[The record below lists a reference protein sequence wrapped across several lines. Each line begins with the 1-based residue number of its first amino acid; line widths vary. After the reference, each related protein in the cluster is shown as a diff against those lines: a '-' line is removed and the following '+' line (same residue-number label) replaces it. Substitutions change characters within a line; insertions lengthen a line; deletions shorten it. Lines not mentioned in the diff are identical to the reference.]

1 MNKKVIVAAGA
12 LALLLT
18 GCDQLCQG
26 PKTKTALVTEKDK
39 YSYALGAHFGNQA
52 QFQLVA
58 RDSIDLDLDL
68 FIQAFVERYKQD
80 SAKYLMADST
90 IFQTLTELSQSR
102 QAEKARKDSVAAAEN
117 KAKGEAF
124 LAQNKTAEG
133 VVTTESGLQYKV
145 ITEGTGVT
153 PSDTDVVKVHY
164 TGTLLDG
171 TKFDSSVDRGEP
183 LEFPIGAVIPGWTEM
198 LKLMKVGEKVTA
210 WIPSDL
216 AYGPRG
222 RGPQIPGNSMLI
234 FEMELIDTHA
244 PGAPSNAIAAAE
256 PAKEEAKA
264 EPAKAE
270 AKPAEKAAPAAA
282 PAAAKAE
289 AKPAEK
295 AAPAAAPAAAKAEAK
310 PAAAAPAPAAKP
322 AAAPAKAE
330 AKPAAAAPAAA
341 PKAAPAKA
349 EAKPAAAAPAPAAK
363 PAAAPAA
370 KPAAAA
376 APAAQPAAAPA
387 AKPAAAP
394 APAAQPAAA
403 PAAPAAAQ

>member
-12 LALLLT
+12 LALVLT
-18 GCDQLCQG
+18 GCDQLCLNQG

-117 KAKGEAF
+117 KAKGDAF

-145 ITEGTGVT
+145 ITEGTGAT
-153 PSDTDVVKVHY
+153 PADGDIVKVHY

-222 RGPQIPGNSMLI
+222 RGPQIPGNSTLV
-234 FEMELIDTHA
+234 FEMELIATRAADA
-244 PGAPSNAIAAAE
+244 PAEAAAPAE
-256 PAKEEAKA
+256 PAKA

-270 AKPAEKAAPAAA
+270 AKPAAKAEAKP
-282 PAAAKAE
+282 AAKAE
-289 AKPAEK
+289 AKPAAK
-295 AAPAAAPAAAKAEAK
+295 AEAKPAAKAEAK
-310 PAAAAPAPAAKP
+310 PAAAPA
-322 AAAPAKAE
+322 
-330 AKPAAAAPAAA
+330 
-341 PKAAPAKA
+341 
-349 EAKPAAAAPAPAAK
+349 
-363 PAAAPAA
+363 AAAPAA

-376 APAAQPAAAPA
+376 PAAPAAPAAQPAAPA
-387 AKPAAAP
+387 A
-394 APAAQPAAA
+394 AAA
-403 PAAPAAAQ
+403 PAAN

>member
-102 QAEKARKDSVAAAEN
+102 QAEKARSVAAAEN

-270 AKPAEKAAPAAA
+270 AKPAAEKVAPAAA

-289 AKPAEK
+289 PAKAEAKPAAEKAAPK
-295 AAPAAAPAAAKAEAK
+295 AAPAAAPAAKAEAK
-310 PAAAAPAPAAKP
+310 PAAAAPA
-322 AAAPAKAE
+322 
-330 AKPAAAAPAAA
+330 AKPAAAA
-341 PKAAPAKA
+341 
-349 EAKPAAAAPAPAAK
+349 
-363 PAAAPAA
+363 
-370 KPAAAA
+370 
-376 APAAQPAAAPA
+376 PAAAPA

-394 APAAQPAAA
+394 AAA
-403 PAAPAAAQ
+403 PAAPAAKPAAAAPAPAPAAAPAAAQ

>member
-270 AKPAEKAAPAAA
+270 AKPA
-282 PAAAKAE
+282 
-289 AKPAEK
+289 AEK

-310 PAAAAPAPAAKP
+310 PAAEKAAPKAAPAAAPAAAKAEPAKAEAKP
-322 AAAPAKAE
+322 AAEKAAPKAAPAAAPAAKAE
-330 AKPAAAAPAAA
+330 AKPAAAAPAA
-341 PKAAPAKA
+341 
-349 EAKPAAAAPAPAAK
+349 KPAAAA
-363 PAAAPAA
+363 
-370 KPAAAA
+370 
-376 APAAQPAAAPA
+376 PAAAPA

-394 APAAQPAAA
+394 AAA
-403 PAAPAAAQ
+403 PAAPAAPAAKPAAAAPAPAPAAAPAAAQ

>member
-12 LALLLT
+12 LALVLT

-26 PKTKTALVTEKDK
+26 PKTKIALVTEKDK

-117 KAKGEAF
+117 KAKGDAF

-145 ITEGTGVT
+145 MTEGTGAT
-153 PSDTDVVKVHY
+153 PVDGDIVKVHY

-222 RGPQIPGNSMLI
+222 RGPQIPGNSTLV
-234 FEMELIDTHA
+234 FEMELIATRAADA
-244 PGAPSNAIAAAE
+244 PAEAAA
-256 PAKEEAKA
+256 PA

-270 AKPAEKAAPAAA
+270 PAAA
-282 PAAAKAE
+282 PAAKAE
-289 AKPAEK
+289 AKPAAK
-295 AAPAAAPAAAKAEAK
+295 AEAKPAAKAEAK
-310 PAAAAPAPAAKP
+310 PAAAPAAAPAAKP
-322 AAAPAKAE
+322 AAKAE

-341 PKAAPAKA
+341 
-349 EAKPAAAAPAPAAK
+349 APAAQ
-363 PAAAPAA
+363 PAAPAA

-376 APAAQPAAAPA
+376 PAAAAPAAAAPAAPAAQPAAA
-387 AKPAAAP
+387 
-394 APAAQPAAA
+394 APAAN
-403 PAAPAAAQ
+403 

>member
-52 QFQLVA
+52 HFQLVT

-80 SAKYLMADST
+80 SLKYLMADST
-90 IFQTLTELSQSR
+90 IFQTLTELSQAR
-102 QAEKARKDSVAAAEN
+102 QAEKAKKDSIAAAEN

-145 ITEGTGVT
+145 ITEGTGAT
-153 PSDTDVVKVHY
+153 PSDSDVVKVHY

-244 PGAPSNAIAAAE
+244 PGAPSTAAE
-256 PAKEEAKA
+256 PAKEEVKA
-264 EPAKAE
+264 EPAAPAAKTEVKPAKAE
-270 AKPAEKAAPAAA
+270 AKPAAEKPAAPAAA
-282 PAAAKAE
+282 PKAE
-289 AKPAEK
+289 AKPA
-295 AAPAAAPAAAKAEAK
+295 AAAKAEAK
-310 PAAAAPAPAAKP
+310 PAAAAQP
-322 AAAPAKAE
+322 
-330 AKPAAAAPAAA
+330 
-341 PKAAPAKA
+341 
-349 EAKPAAAAPAPAAK
+349 
-363 PAAAPAA
+363 
-370 KPAAAA
+370 AA
-376 APAAQPAAAPA
+376 APAAQPAAAAAPAEAPA
-387 AKPAAAP
+387 ATPAAA
-394 APAAQPAAA
+394 
-403 PAAPAAAQ
+403 AAPAAAQ

>member
-12 LALLLT
+12 LALVLT

-102 QAEKARKDSVAAAEN
+102 QAEKARKDSIAAANN
-117 KAKGEAF
+117 KAAGEAF

-145 ITEGTGVT
+145 MTEGTGVT
-153 PSDTDVVKVHY
+153 PSDSDVVKVHY

-171 TKFDSSVDRGEP
+171 TKFDSSIDRGEP

-222 RGPQIPGNSMLI
+222 RGPQIPGNSTLV

-264 EPAKAE
+264 E
-270 AKPAEKAAPAAA
+270 AKPAEKAEPAAKA
-282 PAAAKAE
+282 EAKLAAKAE
-289 AKPAEK
+289 AKPA
-295 AAPAAAPAAAKAEAK
+295 
-310 PAAAAPAPAAKP
+310 
-322 AAAPAKAE
+322 AKAE

-341 PKAAPAKA
+341 APKA
-349 EAKPAAAAPAPAAK
+349 EAKPAAPAAQ
-363 PAAAPAA
+363 PAAPAA
-370 KPAAAA
+370 KPAAAAPAAAAQPAAPAAKPA

-387 AKPAAAP
+387 AKPAAAAP
-394 APAAQPAAA
+394 AAPAAKPAAPAAAAPAAAAQPAAA
-403 PAAPAAAQ
+403 APAAN

>member
-102 QAEKARKDSVAAAEN
+102 QAEKIRKDSIAAAEN

-171 TKFDSSVDRGEP
+171 TKFDSSIDRGEP

-222 RGPQIPGNSMLI
+222 RGPQIPGNSTLV

-264 EPAKAE
+264 EAKPAEKAEAKPAKAE
-270 AKPAEKAAPAAA
+270 AKPAEKAAAPAAAA
-282 PAAAKAE
+282 PAAKPAAKAE

-295 AAPAAAPAAAKAEAK
+295 AAA
-310 PAAAAPAPAAKP
+310 PAAAAPAAKP
-322 AAAPAKAE
+322 ATKAE

-341 PKAAPAKA
+341 PAAAAPAAKPASAPAAQPATKA
-349 EAKPAAAAPAPAAK
+349 EAKPAAAAAPAAK
-363 PAAAPAA
+363 PAAAAP
-370 KPAAAA
+370 AA

-387 AKPAAAP
+387 A
-394 APAAQPAAA
+394 AA
-403 PAAPAAAQ
+403 PAAPAAAPAAAQ

>member
-270 AKPAEKAAPAAA
+270 AKPAAEKAAPAAA
-282 PAAAKAE
+282 PAAAKGEAKPAEKAAPAAAPAAKAE
-289 AKPAEK
+289 AKPAAEKATPAAAPAAK

-310 PAAAAPAPAAKP
+310 PAAEK
-322 AAAPAKAE
+322 
-330 AKPAAAAPAAA
+330 
-341 PKAAPAKA
+341 
-349 EAKPAAAAPAPAAK
+349 
-363 PAAAPAA
+363 AAPAA
-370 KPAAAA
+370 KPAAA

-387 AKPAAAP
+387 AAAPAAKAEAKPAAAP
-394 APAAQPAAA
+394 AAAPAAQPAAPA
-403 PAAPAAAQ
+403 AAPAAAQ

>member
-80 SAKYLMADST
+80 SAKYLMAYST

-289 AKPAEK
+289 PAKAEAKPAAEKAAPKAAAPAAAPAAKPEAKPAAEKAAPK
-295 AAPAAAPAAAKAEAK
+295 AAPAAAPAAKAEAKPAAAPAAAPAAKAEAK
-310 PAAAAPAPAAKP
+310 PAAAAPAAQPA
-322 AAAPAKAE
+322 
-330 AKPAAAAPAAA
+330 
-341 PKAAPAKA
+341 
-349 EAKPAAAAPAPAAK
+349 
-363 PAAAPAA
+363 AAAPAA
-370 KPAAAA
+370 KPAAT
-376 APAAQPAAAPA
+376 APAA
-387 AKPAAAP
+387 
-394 APAAQPAAA
+394 
-403 PAAPAAAQ
+403 AAPAAAQ

>member
-12 LALLLT
+12 LALVLT

-52 QFQLVA
+52 HFQLVT

-68 FIQAFVERYKQD
+68 FVQAFVERYKQD
-80 SAKYLMADST
+80 SAKWLMADST

-102 QAEKARKDSVAAAEN
+102 QAEKMKKDSIAAASN
-117 KAKGEAF
+117 KAAGEAF

-145 ITEGTGVT
+145 ITEGTGAT
-153 PSDTDVVKVHY
+153 PVDGDIVKVHY

-222 RGPQIPGNSMLI
+222 RGPQIPGNSTLV
-234 FEMELIDTHA
+234 FEMELIATR
-244 PGAPSNAIAAAE
+244 AADA
-256 PAKEEAKA
+256 
-264 EPAKAE
+264 
-270 AKPAEKAAPAAA
+270 PAEAAA
-282 PAAAKAE
+282 PAEPPRLNLPRPRPSLPQRLKSPPPSPLPRPRLSPPSLLLQNPPRLNLPRPRPSLPPRP
-289 AKPAEK
+289 KPS
-295 AAPAAAPAAAKAEAK
+295 PLPRPK
-310 PAAAAPAPAAKP
+310 PSPLPQLP
-322 AAAPAKAE
+322 LLLPR
-330 AKPAAAAPAAA
+330 
-341 PKAAPAKA
+341 PKLSPL
-349 EAKPAAAAPAPAAK
+349 PQLPLLLPLRLLSL
-363 PAAAPAA
+363 PHLLPS
-370 KPAAAA
+370 P
-376 APAAQPAAAPA
+376 QPLQLSLP
-387 AKPAAAP
+387 PP
-394 APAAQPAAA
+394 LLPQ
-403 PAAPAAAQ
+403 QTRI

>member
-12 LALLLT
+12 LALVLT
-18 GCDQLCQG
+18 GCDQLCLNQG

-102 QAEKARKDSVAAAEN
+102 QAEKARKDSVAAANN
-117 KAKGEAF
+117 KAAGEAF

-145 ITEGTGVT
+145 ITEGTGAT
-153 PSDTDVVKVHY
+153 PADGDIVKVHY

-222 RGPQIPGNSMLI
+222 RGPQIPGNSTLV
-234 FEMELIDTHA
+234 FEMELIDTRAADA
-244 PGAPSNAIAAAE
+244 PAAEAAA
-256 PAKEEAKA
+256 PA

-270 AKPAEKAAPAAA
+270 P
-282 PAAAKAE
+282 AAKAE
-289 AKPAEK
+289 AKPAAK
-295 AAPAAAPAAAKAEAK
+295 AEAKPAAKAEAK
-310 PAAAAPAPAAKP
+310 PAAAQPAAPAAPAAKP
-322 AAAPAKAE
+322 AA
-330 AKPAAAAPAAA
+330 PAAAAQP
-341 PKAAPAKA
+341 
-349 EAKPAAAAPAPAAK
+349 
-363 PAAAPAA
+363 
-370 KPAAAA
+370 AAA
-376 APAAQPAAAPA
+376 APAAQPAA
-387 AKPAAAP
+387 PAAAAP
-394 APAAQPAAA
+394 AAPAAQPAAA
-403 PAAPAAAQ
+403 AN

>member
-12 LALLLT
+12 LALVLT
-18 GCDQLCQG
+18 GCDQLCPNQG
-26 PKTKTALVTEKDK
+26 PKTKTTLVTEKDK

-102 QAEKARKDSVAAAEN
+102 QAEKARKDSIAAANN
-117 KAKGEAF
+117 KAAGEAF

-145 ITEGTGVT
+145 MTEGTGVT
-153 PSDTDVVKVHY
+153 PSDSDVVKVHY

-171 TKFDSSVDRGEP
+171 TKFDSSIDRGEP

-222 RGPQIPGNSMLI
+222 RGPQIPGNSTLV

-264 EPAKAE
+264 E
-270 AKPAEKAAPAAA
+270 AKPAEKAEP
-282 PAAAKAE
+282 
-289 AKPAEK
+289 
-295 AAPAAAPAAAKAEAK
+295 AAKAEAK
-310 PAAAAPAPAAKP
+310 PAAKAEAKP
-322 AAAPAKAE
+322 AAKAE

-341 PKAAPAKA
+341 APKA
-349 EAKPAAAAPAPAAK
+349 EAKP
-363 PAAAPAA
+363 
-370 KPAAAA
+370 A

-387 AKPAAAP
+387 AKPAAAA
-394 APAAQPAAA
+394 APAAAA
-403 PAAPAAAQ
+403 PAAPAAQPAAQPAAAAPAAN

>member
-102 QAEKARKDSVAAAEN
+102 QAEKARKDSIAAAEN

-145 ITEGTGVT
+145 ITEGTGAT

-244 PGAPSNAIAAAE
+244 PGAPSNAVAAAE
-256 PAKEEAKA
+256 PAKEEVKA
-264 EPAKAE
+264 ET
-270 AKPAEKAAPAAA
+270 
-282 PAAAKAE
+282 
-289 AKPAEK
+289 KPAEK

-310 PAAAAPAPAAKP
+310 PAAEKAAPKAAAPA
-322 AAAPAKAE
+322 AKAE
-330 AKPAAAAPAAA
+330 AKPAAEKAAPAAA
-341 PKAAPAKA
+341 PAAKT
-349 EAKPAAAAPAPAAK
+349 EAKPAAAAP
-363 PAAAPAA
+363 
-370 KPAAAA
+370 AA

-387 AKPAAAP
+387 AA
-394 APAAQPAAA
+394 APAAQPAAPA
-403 PAAPAAAQ
+403 AAPAAAQ

>member
-52 QFQLVA
+52 HFQLVT

-80 SAKYLMADST
+80 SLKYLMADST
-90 IFQTLTELSQSR
+90 IFQTLTELSQAR
-102 QAEKARKDSVAAAEN
+102 QAEKAKKDSIAAAEN

-145 ITEGTGVT
+145 ITEGTGAT
-153 PSDTDVVKVHY
+153 PSDSDVVKVHY

-244 PGAPSNAIAAAE
+244 PGAPSTAAE

-264 EPAKAE
+264 APATVKTEVKPAKAE
-270 AKPAEKAAPAAA
+270 AKPAAAPAAQ
-282 PAAAKAE
+282 PAAKAE
-289 AKPAEK
+289 AKPAAEK
-295 AAPAAAPAAAKAEAK
+295 PAAPAAAKAEAK
-310 PAAAAPAPAAKP
+310 PAAA
-322 AAAPAKAE
+322 
-330 AKPAAAAPAAA
+330 
-341 PKAAPAKA
+341 
-349 EAKPAAAAPAPAAK
+349 
-363 PAAAPAA
+363 
-370 KPAAAA
+370 
-376 APAAQPAAAPA
+376 PAAQPAAAPT
-387 AKPAAAP
+387 
-394 APAAQPAAA
+394 AQPAAA
-403 PAAPAAAQ
+403 AAPAEVPAAAQ

>member
-52 QFQLVA
+52 QFQLVT

-102 QAEKARKDSVAAAEN
+102 QAEKARKDSIAAAEN
-117 KAKGEAF
+117 KAKAEAF

-145 ITEGTGVT
+145 ITEGTGAT
-153 PSDTDVVKVHY
+153 PSDSDVVKVHY

-183 LEFPIGAVIPGWTEM
+183 LEFPVGAVIPGWTEM

-244 PGAPSNAIAAAE
+244 PGAPSAAPAE
-256 PAKEEAKA
+256 PAT
-264 EPAKAE
+264 
-270 AKPAEKAAPAAA
+270 AP
-282 PAAAKAE
+282 
-289 AKPAEK
+289 
-295 AAPAAAPAAAKAEAK
+295 AAKAEAK
-310 PAAAAPAPAAKP
+310 PAAEK
-322 AAAPAKAE
+322 AAPAKAE

-341 PKAAPAKA
+341 QP
-349 EAKPAAAAPAPAAK
+349 
-363 PAAAPAA
+363 
-370 KPAAAA
+370 AA
-376 APAAQPAAAPA
+376 APAAQPAA
-387 AKPAAAP
+387 
-394 APAAQPAAA
+394 PAAQPAA
-403 PAAPAAAQ
+403 PAAPAAAPAAAAPAAAQ

>member
-270 AKPAEKAAPAAA
+270 AKPAAEKVAPAAAPAAAKAEPAKAEAKPAAEKAAPKAAPAAA

-289 AKPAEK
+289 PAKAEAKPAAEKAAPK
-295 AAPAAAPAAAKAEAK
+295 AAPAAAPAAKAEAK
-310 PAAAAPAPAAKP
+310 PAAAAPA
-322 AAAPAKAE
+322 
-330 AKPAAAAPAAA
+330 AKPAAAA
-341 PKAAPAKA
+341 
-349 EAKPAAAAPAPAAK
+349 

-376 APAAQPAAAPA
+376 PAAQPAAA
-387 AKPAAAP
+387 
-394 APAAQPAAA
+394 
-403 PAAPAAAQ
+403 APAAAQ